1 MDFAE
6 NFQKN
11 VVINSK
17 LNFFRYFSIFLTC
30 FGCVLHANTTNK
42 KLVNLCFT
50 KPFFCHIQS
59 LKRIGCDRDFFP
71 SRRRRDLKPSRPRP
85 RLAKMSLEAS
95 LESETKP
102 RDYQLC
108 IENMEIMF
116 KNYLSTSELNKIVS
130 IFERNVFPT
139 MNPDFMCF

>member
-1 MDFAE
+1 
-6 NFQKN
+6 
-11 VVINSK
+11 
-17 LNFFRYFSIFLTC
+17 
-30 FGCVLHANTTNK
+30 
-42 KLVNLCFT
+42 
-50 KPFFCHIQS
+50 
-59 LKRIGCDRDFFP
+59 
-71 SRRRRDLKPSRPRP
+71 
-85 RLAKMSLEAS
+85 MSLEAS